1 MDKHS
6 IARSVSDGG
15 KLNYMILIPELKS
28 RLRKLTETRLAPS
41 IKGGLLLLLGVNLG
55 NPAKVS
61 VDRGL
66 KVEKRFKI
74 VFFFFRKAI
83 FTLTKTIAIVSRFV
97 LALAAW
103 AFR

>member
-1 MDKHS
+1 
-6 IARSVSDGG
+6 
-15 KLNYMILIPELKS
+15 
-28 RLRKLTETRLAPS
+28 LAPS

-66 KVEKRFKI
+66 KVKKSFVLKGLI
-74 VFFFFRKAI
+74 KAI
-83 FTLTKTIAIVSRFV
+83 YIDQTIRKGVML

-103 AFR
+103 TFR